1 MRRFI
6 SFGPAFI
13 VLMTIAV
20 VLFAVPAAIKRISA
34 ADTSARIVLA
44 QHSLDDDDILER
56 INAATRAI
64 ATSVRPS
71 VVHIE
76 VSADARRRFG
86 TRSTG
91 SGWVFNA
98 DGYIVTNAHVVRGA
112 ERISV
117 QFSDGRVV
125 ETEDIKGQ
133 PFLADPYTDVA
144 VIKVAKGA
152 GNFPIKR
159 ASGIQPQQGDHVY
172 AFGSPF
178 GFKFSMTQGIISG
191 LGRDPSSAME
201 EGGFTNFIQTDAAV
215 NPGNS
220 GGPMVDIKGRMIGM
234 SVAIATGRHSGGATD
249 DDGGDSAGIS
259 FAIPL
264 GTVEY
269 VVNQLIEKGEVSR
282 GMLGIE
288 FRPRPER
295 IADETG
301 FHGTGVAINVVTD
314 GGPAD
319 KAGLRVDDVITV
331 VDGIPVEEP
340 SQLRSVVSTHLPG
353 TEVRFKA
360 WQDGKFKD
368 FTAVLVERP
377 REDLLAAGSAG
388 AMARYGMRALSRRKS
403 VWVAMVAPESGA
415 ATAGFESGL
424 RIDKVGEKAVTNE
437 REFYVALGEQ
447 GLLIGKKIPLTVSKV
462 ESESDNAETKTIQV
476 QLLR

>member
-71 VVHIE
+71 IVHIE

-86 TRSTG
+86 ARSTG
-91 SGWVFNA
+91 SGWVY
-98 DGYIVTNAHVVRGA
+98 DTEGHVVTNSHVVRGA
-112 ERISV
+112 ERITV
-117 QFSDGRVV
+117 QFADGRVV

-144 VIKVAKGA
+144 VIKVPKSAS
-152 GNFPIKR
+152 NFPIKR
-159 ASGIQPQQGDHVY
+159 ATGITPQQGDHVY

-201 EGGFTNFIQTDAAV
+201 DGGFTNFIQTDAAV

-234 SVAIATGRHSGGATD
+234 SVAIATGRHSGGAND
-249 DDGGDSAGIS
+249 EDAGDSAGIS

-264 GTVEY
+264 GTVES
-269 VVNQLIEKGEVSR
+269 VVAQLIDKGEVSR
-282 GMLGIE
+282 GMLGIR
-288 FRPRPER
+288 FFPRSER
-295 IADETG
+295 ISDLKG
-301 FHGTGVAINVVTD
+301 FHGVGVRVDTVTD
-314 GGPAD
+314 DGPAA
-319 KAGLRVDDVITV
+319 KAGLKVGDVITV
-331 VDGIPVEEP
+331 VDGEPAAEP
-340 SQLRSVVSTHLPG
+340 SQLRSIISTRRPG
-353 TEVRFKA
+353 TDIRFKA
-360 WQDGKFKD
+360 WQDGEFKD
-368 FTAVLVERP
+368 FTAVLAEYP
-377 REDLLAAGSAG
+377 RDDLLVEGAAGG
-388 AMARYGMRALSRRKS
+388 MDRYGLRVMSRRK
-403 VWVAMVAPESGA
+403 MVYVGLVVPDSTA
-415 ATAGFESGL
+415 ANAGIEAGM
-424 RIDKVGEKAVTNE
+424 RIDKVGEKSVANE
-437 REFYVALGEQ
+437 REFYLAMGEQ
-447 GLLIGKKIPLTVSKV
+447 GLLLGKKIPVVVSKTDT
-462 ESESDNAETKTIQV
+462 ESDPETRTIQV
-476 QLLR
+476 QLVR